1 MSKRHQ
7 ATWEERKPARD
18 ERLAERRKERKQ
30 AKLSLALDGEDH
42 LLTVR
47 PGHLHSHRTSKP
59 EEDGGRRK
67 RRHWKLPFWKRRVND
82 RKAKAEAW
90 EAVGKEGLTYES

>member
-1 MSKRHQ
+1 MSRRHQ
-7 ATWEERKPARD
+7 ATWEERKPDRD

-47 PGHLHSHRTSKP
+47 PGHLHSHRSAKP
-59 EEDGGRRK
+59 ATDGGKRR
-67 RRHWKLPFWKRRVND
+67 RRHWKLPFWKRRVEV
-82 RKAKAEAW
+82 RRAKAQAW
-90 EAVGKEGLTYES
+90 EAVANEGLAFES